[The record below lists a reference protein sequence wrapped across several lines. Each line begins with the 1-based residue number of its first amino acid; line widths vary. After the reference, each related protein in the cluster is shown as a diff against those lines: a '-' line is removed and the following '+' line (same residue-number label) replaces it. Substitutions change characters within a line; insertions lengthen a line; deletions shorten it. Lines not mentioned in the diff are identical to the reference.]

1 MPARRDA
8 ARGGQGRGSRRS
20 SSVGAGDGEN
30 SSPLTPHGKRPA
42 DESPPEHTGEAVF
55 EAGLYLVAT
64 PIGNAGDITLRALRL
79 LGAADVIAA
88 EDTRVSAK
96 LLAIHG
102 IRRPLTPYHDH
113 NAERAGPALIK
124 RLKNGEIV
132 ALVSDAG
139 TPLVSDPGYR
149 LVEAALAEEISV
161 TALPG
166 ASAVL
171 AALALAGSPTDRFH
185 FAGFLAA
192 KRGPRRRQ
200 ITRLAAALADLAEIL
215 GHRPA
220 AVARELTKRFEE
232 VRRAPLDQ
240 LAAHYRDAGPP
251 RGEVVLVIDPPEA
264 AGEAASSGDIDRA
277 LRLALEPLGVRR
289 AAEIVA
295 AASGWR
301 RREIYER
308 ALALAAEP

>member
-1 MPARRDA
+1 VGHDDPPRSGPA
-8 ARGGQGRGSRRS
+8 
-20 SSVGAGDGEN
+20 
-30 SSPLTPHGKRPA
+30 T
-42 DESPPEHTGEAVF
+42 EHTGEAVF

-200 ITRLAAALADLAEIL
+200 ITRLAAVDATLVLFESSRRLAAALADLAEIL